1 LITILLPAPK
11 AVSLAVILLSV
22 TGVLKGVVPLSSRA
36 IGVVGIFVGVLVGV
50 FVGVGVLVG
59 VLVGVSVGVL
69 VGVFV
74 GVSVGVL
81 VGV

>member
-1 LITILLPAPK
+1 MVLITMLLPAPK
-11 AVSLAVILLSV
+11 ALSFEVILLSV

-36 IGVVGIFVGVLVGV
+36 IGVVGMFVGVLVGV
-50 FVGVGVLVG
+50 FVGVP
-59 VLVGVSVGVL
+59 VGVL

-81 VGV
+81 LGV